1 MATEPERREDNDYLA
16 IYLRDHLASA
26 TGGIELARRL
36 RRNEDETAVGPRLGD
51 ILAEILQD
59 RETLEN
65 VMAQLDI
72 SPSELKNTAAWIGE
86 KFTRL
91 KLNGRVMTRSP
102 LSRIVELEGLI
113 GGVAAKRS
121 LWESLQALEARENL
135 SSVDLESLIERADHQ
150 IERLRKL
157 HREVAEQTFGEVEE
171 RAPSPP
177 EASEGPTG
185 STRPR

>member
-36 RRNEDETAVGPRLGD
+36 RRNEQETDVGPRLGD
-51 ILAEILQD
+51 ILAEIVQD

-65 VMAQLDI
+65 VMAQLSI
-72 SPSELKNTAAWIGE
+72 RPSELKNTAAWIGE
-86 KFTRL
+86 KFARL
-91 KLNGRVMTRSP
+91 KLNGRVVTRSP

-113 GGVAAKRS
+113 AGVAAKRS

-135 SSVDLESLIERADHQ
+135 SAFDFESLIERADHQ
-150 IERLRKL
+150 IDRLRKL
-157 HREVAEQTFGEVEE
+157 HREVADQTFGEVEK
-171 RAPSPP
+171 RAPSPAETAEEP
-177 EASEGPTG
+177 AERS
-185 STRPR
+185 RPH

>member
-36 RRNEDETAVGPRLGD
+36 RRNERDTDVGPRLGD
-51 ILAEILQD
+51 VLAEILQD

-65 VMAQLDI
+65 VMAQLNI
-72 SPSELKNTAAWIGE
+72 RPSELKNTAARIGE

-91 KLNGRVMTRSP
+91 KLNGRVVTRSP
-102 LSRIVELEGLI
+102 LSRIVELERLI

-121 LWESLQALEARENL
+121 LWESMQALEVRENL
-135 SSVDLESLIERADHQ
+135 SSVDFESLIERADRQ
-150 IERLRKL
+150 IDRLRKL
-157 HREVAEQTFGEVEE
+157 HREVADQTFGEVVE
-171 RAPSPP
+171 RAPSPA
-177 EASEGPTG
+177 ETAEDPTER
-185 STRPR
+185 TRPH